1 MGKTA
6 GKTKSDPTPQSMRD
20 KLIQAAYRCFARNDV
35 QKTSMEDVAS
45 EAGCSRQTLYN
56 HFASKRDLVTEI
68 CLIEGTKL
76 NRAMQKA
83 ADQHKGLE
91 DKLTASFLLA
101 LDASRRNPYHRR
113 LIELADVR
121 ERITHADDAI
131 HALQRDYWA
140 PLLKTSH
147 KGVRVADDLDVDE
160 IVTWILF
167 NQMALLSTFE
177 PDSFDSSQVERMIRR
192 LIVAPLLARK

>member
-1 MGKTA
+1 MDMTA
-6 GKTKSDPTPQSMRD
+6 GKIKKNPAQQSMRD
-20 KLIQAAYRCFARNDV
+20 RLIQAAYRCFARNDV

-68 CLIEGTKL
+68 CLIEGTML
-76 NRAMQKA
+76 NSAMQTA
-83 ADQHKGLE
+83 ADKHQGLE
-91 DKLTASFLLA
+91 DKLTASFLQA

-131 HALQRDYWA
+131 HALQSEYWG
-140 PLLKTSH
+140 PLLKTTY
-147 KGVRVADDLDVDE
+147 KGVRVADDLNIDE

-177 PDSFDSSQVERMIRR
+177 PDSFDSPQVERMIRR
-192 LIVAPLLARK
+192 LIVAPLLSRK